1 MGEWIE
7 LQAADGFR
15 LAAWEARP
23 AGPPKGGVVV
33 IQEIFGVNAHVRE
46 VVEGYAAEGWHA
58 IAPAIFDRA
67 ERGVELGYDGP
78 GMERGIALARGELDM
93 EQTLADLQAA
103 VDAAGASG
111 SVGVVGYCFGGL
123 LAWLAACRLDGVAC
137 ASSYYGG
144 GVADVAELTP
154 RCPVIFHFGAR
165 DAHIGPEQVE
175 RVRLAQPACPVHVY
189 DADHGFNCD
198 HRASFDAAAAA
209 TALGRT
215 LELFERELAAGG

>member
-1 MGEWIE
+1 MGEWVE

-15 LAAWEARP
+15 LAAWQARP
-23 AGPPKGGVVV
+23 AGAPKGGVVV

-46 VVEGYAAEGWHA
+46 VAEGFAADGYLA
-58 IAPAIFDRA
+58 IAPALFDRA
-67 ERGVELGYDGP
+67 ERGIELGYDAA

-93 EQTLADLQAA
+93 EQTLLDLHAA
-103 VDAAGASG
+103 VCAAASAG
-111 SVGVVGYCFGGL
+111 RVGVVGYCFGGL

-144 GVADVAELTP
+144 GVAGVATLEP
-154 RCPVIFHFGAR
+154 RCPVIFHFGAL
-165 DAHIGPEQVE
+165 DAHIPLEQVE
-175 RVRLAQPACPVHVY
+175 AVRAAQPEAPVYVY

-209 TALGRT
+209 LARVRT
-215 LELFERELAAGG
+215 LELFDRTLAAAG